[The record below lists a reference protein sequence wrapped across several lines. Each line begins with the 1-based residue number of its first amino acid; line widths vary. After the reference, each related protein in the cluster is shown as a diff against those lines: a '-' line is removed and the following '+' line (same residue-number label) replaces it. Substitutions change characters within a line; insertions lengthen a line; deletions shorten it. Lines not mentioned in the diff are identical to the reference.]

1 MNTKNT
7 QQASIFEMSCQ
18 EALTENGMKKYIQH
32 YKEQYQINGKIFN
45 EETEKNIHNTV
56 KKTCEYLQY
65 YEKTMIA
72 NSSSR

>member
-1 MNTKNT
+1 MNSKNT

-18 EALTENGMKKYIQH
+18 EAITENGMKKYIQH
-32 YKEQYQINGKIFN
+32 YKEQYKKNGKKFD

-56 KKTCEYLQY
+56 KNTCEYLQY